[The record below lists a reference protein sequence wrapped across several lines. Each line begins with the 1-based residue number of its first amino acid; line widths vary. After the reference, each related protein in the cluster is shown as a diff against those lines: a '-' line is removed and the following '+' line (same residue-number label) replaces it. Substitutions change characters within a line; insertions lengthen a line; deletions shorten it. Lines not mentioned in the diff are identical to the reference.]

1 MILLSTIINQFRDQF
16 LAQYKSSVLPGHK
29 KALWVIPRCRQE
41 HGPHMLAQ
49 CTDHACGTQTYI
61 PHSCGHRNCPHC
73 QNHES
78 SQWIEKQLDKRLPAP
93 YFLVTFTLPKE
104 LRDLAWRNQKTV
116 YSLMFACVS
125 ATLKKFTGN
134 DKRLGGEAG
143 FTAILHTH
151 ARTLDY
157 HPHIHVLMPGASI
170 NKQSGLWKKK
180 GARYL
185 FSHKAL
191 AKVFRAKL
199 LEAMVDQSLNVPG
212 NCPKQW
218 VVDCKSVGNGDK
230 AIIYLGRYL
239 YRGVIREK
247 DILQCKDGMVTFR
260 YLHAKSGQYRTRTVC
275 GARFLYFLMLHVL
288 PQGFRRARC
297 YGFLHPCSKKLIRF
311 LQLVLRVNPLAMI
324 FSGQKQRSPI
334 TCPSCG
340 AKMEIIQTRI
350 VKPPSLRQPVY
361 CT

>member
-1 MILLSTIINQFRDQF
+1 MILLSMIINQFRDEF
-16 LAQYKSSVLPGHK
+16 LAQYQSSVLPGHK

-49 CTDHACGTQTYI
+49 CTDHECGTLTYI

-78 SQWIEKQLDKRLPAP
+78 RQWIEKQLDKRLPAP
-93 YFLVTFTLPKE
+93 YFLITFTIPKQ

-116 YSLMFACVS
+116 YSLLFASVRD
-125 ATLKKFTGN
+125 TLKTFTGN
-134 DKRLGGEAG
+134 DKQLGGEAG

-151 ARTLDY
+151 ARSLDY

-170 NKQSGLWKKK
+170 DRQAGLWRKK
-180 GARYL
+180 GSKYL

-191 AKVFRAKL
+191 AKVFRAKV
-199 LEAMVDQSLNVPG
+199 LEAMVDQRLKLPKDCPG
-212 NCPKQW
+212 QW
-218 VVDCKSVGNGDK
+218 VVDCKGVGNGDK

-247 DILQCKDGMVTFR
+247 DILKCEDGMVTFK
-260 YLHAKSGQYRTRTVC
+260 YLHAKSGKYKTRTVS
-275 GARFLYFLMLHVL
+275 GAKFLYLLMLHVL
-288 PQGFRRARC
+288 PKGFRRARC

-311 LQLVLRVNPLAMI
+311 LQLVLRVNPITMI
-324 FSGQKQRSPI
+324 FSGQTQRTPI

-340 AKMEIIQTRI
+340 AKMKIIQTRL
-350 VKPPSLRQPVY
+350 VKPPPLRQAVC